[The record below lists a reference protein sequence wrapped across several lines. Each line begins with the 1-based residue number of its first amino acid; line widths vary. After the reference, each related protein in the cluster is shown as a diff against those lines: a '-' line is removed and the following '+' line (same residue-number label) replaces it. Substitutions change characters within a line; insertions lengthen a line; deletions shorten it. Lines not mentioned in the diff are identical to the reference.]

1 CFFFFSSRRRHTR
14 FSRDWSSDVC
24 SSDLT
29 PVRTLET
36 AVRQIGEGELDQ
48 MVPVASGNEVGRLS
62 LSFNQMAGQLR
73 ATRKGTTEK
82 LMRLHRTMQAT
93 LASFP
98 NPFFVLGKD
107 RTIELRNPAAD
118 KLAVK
123 LFLEGQAKLPPVIYE
138 HIDKVLETRQ
148 NYLPNNLKDA
158 LTVRVDNEEK
168 F

>member
-1 CFFFFSSRRRHTR
+1 RETLMDQGRRAAILWWASTILAGAIVFLGYRYIQLQVFHPLR
-14 FSRDWSSDVC
+14 V
-24 SSDLT
+24 
-29 PVRTLET
+29 LEN
-36 AVRQIGEGELDQ
+36 AVRQVGEGELDQ
-48 MVPVASGNEVGRLS
+48 MVPVTADDEVGRLC

-107 RTIELRNPAAD
+107 RAIELRNPAAD

-123 LFLEGQAKLPPVIYE
+123 LFL
-138 HIDKVLETRQ
+138 
-148 NYLPNNLKDA
+148 
-158 LTVRVDNEEK
+158 
-168 F
+168 